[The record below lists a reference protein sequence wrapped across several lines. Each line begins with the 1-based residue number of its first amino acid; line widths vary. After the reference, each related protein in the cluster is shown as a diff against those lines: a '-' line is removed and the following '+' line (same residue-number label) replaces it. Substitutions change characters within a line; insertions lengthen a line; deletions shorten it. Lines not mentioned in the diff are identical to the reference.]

1 MSAHAPPNEIVALL
15 LSVLEGVE
23 STGDQPPALAV
34 QKPAGLQ
41 EVKSRSVSTSEDRGA
56 NPLVERIAAAMSI
69 LRNRAPASL
78 IG

>member
-1 MSAHAPPNEIVALL
+1 MIAFL

-23 STGDQPPALAV
+23 NAGDRPPVSAV
-34 QKPAGLQ
+34 QKPAGSQ
-41 EVKSRSVSTSEDRGA
+41 EVKSRSVSTSEDQGA
-56 NPLVERIAAAMSI
+56 NPLVDRIAAAMSI